1 MSGVKPNWV
10 KIRNEYINGNIS
22 YRKLADKHDV
32 SFHVLKTI
40 ATKENWF
47 EKRKEQREKICTKLE
62 QKTAEK
68 IAEKEADRLTRIS
81 NITDKLIDEIEAA
94 VNQLHLHL
102 AKDKKKY
109 KQTVINPKTG
119 EPVDVWAEEE
129 NPKTVVLDRID
140 MVGLR
145 QITSALKDLKDI
157 QLSMS
162 GDNGNES
169 PEININI
176 TAATPDD
183 AMRDDEDEY

>member
-1 MSGVKPNWV
+1 MNQWN
-10 KIRNEYINGNIS
+10 KIRTEYINGSIS
-22 YRKLADKHDV
+22 YRKLAEKHGIVFQTLRDRA
-32 SFHVLKTI
+32 I
-40 ATKENWF
+40 KEKWF
-47 EKRKEQREKICTKLE
+47 EKRKEQRNKISLKTE
-62 QKTAEK
+62 QLTAEK
-68 IAEKEADRLTRIS
+68 MAEKEADRLTRIS

-94 VNQLHLHL
+94 VNNLHLHL

-129 NPKTVVLDRID
+129 NPKTVTLERID
-140 MVGLR
+140 IAGLR